1 MTDYSAEFLNHLS
14 PWSESIID
22 VLGVH
27 LHRYLMPLLMDHKIS
42 HLGVMIGFE
51 ASHMP
56 SMTMRVSAY
65 GSDVDKIGVLYEDLV
80 MEARKHTDIA
90 TPIQLEDDG
99 KMLTFYPV
107 LSISEPGREHIHAFV
122 FSENAKIFDV
132 DIFTVALRTRINE
145 AIRSFRHNS
154 LRIMF
159 DESEGLTPKEFL
171 DRVLDL
177 VPVWCGADHSACL
190 ILSSSLESM
199 VMSGVGPAHFQIVN
213 EKIYCTPRDG
223 SGSFDN
229 LSSLEF
235 VVNRLESSGLIGHA
249 FDEVRRTKSVGLNI
263 FIGDSETGDWFSMG
277 EIQKSAHRIA
287 THAHRP
293 DEKLTVLLPLLCANE
308 VGESELLGFLSIN
321 FFEMMPL
328 ASLTSRVLET
338 LATRLGTW
346 LRRSSF
352 FSLSAQQLWLLE
364 CVREEQLAAE
374 RLCGKVNAD
383 MPVNDV
389 LNHFISKVN
398 RLIADSTHIP
408 CFGIGYRTTNDDG
421 EEILRFPELQGFSR
435 FSNIDLPIYANEFQD
450 SSLSALAVRLNRA
463 ITLTGGDNKNQNK
476 TFNNEIYVNERLGI
490 LCDAR
495 MEPNLNEDWHRL
507 SDYYKMGREGTS
519 YAAICYPIRMKD
531 EVVGVIAVEVD
542 RDTNWVWWT
551 GFGSYLFYR
560 LLANELAADFSLIG
574 LDVDA

>member
-1 MTDYSAEFLNHLS
+1 
-14 PWSESIID
+14 
-22 VLGVH
+22 
-27 LHRYLMPLLMDHKIS
+27 MDHKIS
-42 HLGVMIGFE
+42 HLGVMVGFE

-56 SMTMRVSAY
+56 CMTMRVSAY
-65 GSDVDKIGVLYEDLV
+65 GSDVDNKFDIEYEDLV
-80 MEARKHTDIA
+80 LEARKSEDIA
-90 TPIQLEDDG
+90 TVIQREVNG
-99 KMLTFYPV
+99 RSVYFYPV

-122 FSENAKIFDV
+122 FSENAKVFDA

-171 DRVLDL
+171 DKVLDL

-213 EKIYCTPRDG
+213 EKIYCAPTDG
-223 SGSFDN
+223 SAAFDN

-235 VVNRLESSGLIGHA
+235 VVNRLEESGLIGHA
-249 FDEVRRTKSVGLNI
+249 FEEVRRTKTVGLNI
-263 FIGDSETGDWFSMG
+263 FIGDSESDEWFSMG
-277 EIQKSAHRIA
+277 EIQKNAHRIA

-293 DEKLTVLLPLLCANE
+293 TEKLTILLPLLCANE
-308 VGESELLGFLSIN
+308 VGDSELLGFLSIN
-321 FFEMMPL
+321 FFETMPL

-346 LRRSSF
+346 LHRSSF

-374 RLCGKVNAD
+374 RLCRKAD
-383 MPVNDV
+383 GMPIDDV
-389 LNHFISKVN
+389 LSHFISNVN
-398 RLIADSTHIP
+398 KLIVDSTHIP
-408 CFGIGYRTTNDDG
+408 CFGIGYRTTNKDG
-421 EEILRFPELQGFSR
+421 EEVLRFSDLQGYSR
-435 FSNIDLPIYANEFQD
+435 FTNIDLPIYADQVKD
-450 SSLSALAVRLNRA
+450 SSLSALAVRLNRV
-463 ITLTGGDNKNQNK
+463 ITLTGGSNENTQND
-476 TFNNEIYVNERLGI
+476 FNNEIYVNEKTGVI
-490 LCDAR
+490 CDAR
-495 MEPNLNEDWHRL
+495 MEPNLDSDWHRL
-507 SDYYKMGREGTS
+507 SEYYKLGREGVS

-574 LDVDA
+574 LDVEA

>member
-1 MTDYSAEFLNHLS
+1 MTEYSAESLDHHS
-14 PWSESIID
+14 PWNESITD

-42 HLGVMIGFE
+42 HLGVMVGFE

-56 SMTMRVSAY
+56 CMTMRVSAY
-65 GSDVDKIGVLYEDLV
+65 GSDVDHLDIGYAELV
-80 MEARKHTDIA
+80 QDARQNEPIA
-90 TPIQLEDDG
+90 STIEKKVNGRPVV
-99 KMLTFYPV
+99 FYPI

-122 FSENAKIFDV
+122 FSENGKIFDA

-154 LRIMF
+154 LRIVF
-159 DESEGLTPKEFL
+159 DESEGLSPKEFL

-199 VMSGVGPAHFQIVN
+199 VMSDVGPAHFQIVD
-213 EKIYCTPRDG
+213 EKIYCSPKDGTPN
-223 SGSFDN
+223 FDN

-249 FDEVRRTKSVGLNI
+249 FDEVRRTKTVGLNI
-263 FIGDSETGDWFSMG
+263 FIGDKDGEEWFSMG

-287 THAHRP
+287 THSHRP
-293 DEKLTVLLPLLCANE
+293 IENMTVLLPLLCSNE
-308 VGESELLGFLSIN
+308 VGASELLGFLSIN
-321 FFEMMPL
+321 FFETMPL

-364 CVREEQLAAE
+364 CVREEQLAVE
-374 RLCGKVNAD
+374 RLCNKAD
-383 MPVNDV
+383 YKMPINDV
-389 LNHFISKVN
+389 LSRFIENVN
-398 RLIADSTHIP
+398 NLIVDATHIP
-408 CFGIGYRTTNDDG
+408 SFGIGYRTTNESGDD
-421 EEILRFPELQGFSR
+421 ILRFSAPKGFVFKDLDLQ
-435 FSNIDLPIYANEFQD
+435 IYADEVKD
-450 SSLSALAVRLNRA
+450 SSLAALAVRLNRA
-463 ITLTGGDNKNQNK
+463 IMLTGGDVEG
-476 TFNNEIYVNERLGI
+476 TFSSEIYVNEKRGI

-507 SDYYKMGREGTS
+507 SNYYKAARENAS

-542 RDTNWVWWT
+542 RDTDWVWWN

-574 LDVDA
+574 LDVDM